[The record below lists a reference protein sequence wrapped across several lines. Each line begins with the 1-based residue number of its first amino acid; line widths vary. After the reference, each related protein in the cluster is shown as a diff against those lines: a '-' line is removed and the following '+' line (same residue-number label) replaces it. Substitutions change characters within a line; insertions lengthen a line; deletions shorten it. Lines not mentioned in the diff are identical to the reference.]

1 MLKFLGFM
9 LTSWA
14 HGEAELAEVI
24 AAYGGALRQVEQ
36 VAAENSFARHLEIP
50 LLD

>member
-1 MLKFLGFM
+1 MLTFLGFM
-9 LTSWA
+9 LPSLA

-24 AAYGGALRQVEQ
+24 AAYGGALARVEE
-36 VAAENSFARHLEIP
+36 VASENSFARYLEIP